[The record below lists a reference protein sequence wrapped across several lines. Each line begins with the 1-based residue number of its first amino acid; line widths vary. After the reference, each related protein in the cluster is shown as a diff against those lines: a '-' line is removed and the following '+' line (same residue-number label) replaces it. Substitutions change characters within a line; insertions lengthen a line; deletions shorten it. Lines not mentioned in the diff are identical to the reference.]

1 MLKKENKMLK
11 EEHQKMLA
19 TIKRYASEKVEQAV
33 NTEEQAVQ
41 EKNEEKVIM
50 LDQYAQVDLEVAQT
64 NTSKLSSAQELLK
77 QLNISSH
84 NLCSRCEEQ
93 LQNTTNYSY

>member
-1 MLKKENKMLK
+1 MLK

-19 TIKRYASEKVEQAV
+19 TIKRYAFEKVEQGI
-33 NTEEQAVQ
+33 NTDEEVIE
-41 EKNEEKVIM
+41 EKNEEKAIM
-50 LDQYAQVDLEVAQT
+50 LDQYAQVDLDVPQT

-77 QLNISSH
+77 QLNISSQ

-93 LQNTTNYSY
+93 LQNTTNCSY